1 MTNKF
6 FNKIV
11 QFFKRLFGIENKALL
26 PEASKLKRA
35 STLTSAVT
43 NYSDSAHYDNNKNS
57 ENSIIEDKNIIM
69 YLYKELRLGNI
80 EAEYIP
86 DEYLEPIQKL
96 LKEEEKI
103 KKEKIANIKQQI
115 DNNKKMIKMYS
126 QQ

>member
-1 MTNKF
+1 MTNNF

-11 QFFKRLFGIENKALL
+11 QFFKRLLGMENKALL
-26 PEASKLKRA
+26 PETSKLKQA
-35 STLTSAVT
+35 STPTSMVT
-43 NYSDSAHYDNNKNS
+43 NYSDSTLYDDNPNS

-80 EAEYIP
+80 KAKYIP